1 MAKMPEAVSKAWESR
16 EGPIVLATVDRKGT
30 PNAIYATC
38 VSKPN
43 DEHLLVADNYFSKT
57 RANIESGSKG
67 AILFITKGG
76 DAYQVKGTLRRYT
89 SGPHFAG
96 MKVWLDSKMPGHA
109 AAVLSV
115 EEVYRGSERLV

>member
-1 MAKMPEAVSKAWESR
+1 MAKMPEVVSEAWKSR

-38 VSKPN
+38 VSRPD

-67 AILFITKGG
+67 ALLFITKGG
-76 DAYQVKGTLRRYT
+76 DAYQVKGTLRRHT
-89 SGPHFAG
+89 TGPHFAG
-96 MKVWLDSKMPGHA
+96 MKVWLDPKMPGHA
-109 AAVLSV
+109 AAVLFV
-115 EEVYRGSERLV
+115 EEVYCGSERLV

>member
-1 MAKMPEAVSKAWESR
+1 MAKMPEVVSKAWESR

-38 VSKPN
+38 VSKPD

-67 AILFITKGG
+67 ALLFITKGG
-76 DAYQVKGTLRRYT
+76 GAYQVKGTLRRHT
-89 SGPHFAG
+89 TGPHFAG
-96 MKVWLDSKMPGHA
+96 MKVWLDPKMPGHA

-115 EEVYRGSERLV
+115 EEVYCGSERLV